1 MKRNTVIL
9 ILFISVVILLVH
21 HFYIHG
27 RFLDVTDLYSH
38 EVLETLFIGIIIGLY
53 LKKSLK

>member
-9 ILFISVVILLVH
+9 ILFLSVLALLIH

-38 EVLETLFIGIIIGLY
+38 EVLETLLIGVIIGFY
-53 LKKSLK
+53 

>member
-1 MKRNTVIL
+1 MKRDTVIL
-9 ILFISVVILLVH
+9 ILFLLVVALLVH

-38 EVLETLFIGIIIGLY
+38 EVLETLFIGVIIGLY
-53 LKKSLK
+53 LRRSLK